1 MKLSFSTLACPDW
14 SFRSVYATAAD
25 LGFDGVEIRGIADEM
40 YAPKIYNFSNK
51 KIERSMA
58 HLEKRGLEINLLTS
72 GAYVLG
78 NPDFESVK
86 TEIREYSEL
95 AKKLGVKYVRVLME
109 RTPTPE
115 AAPDFE
121 YLAKS
126 YRELCGIAAEYG
138 VTLLTETNGFLS
150 DSKVCRRF
158 METVDAENM
167 GLIWDVHH
175 TYRFFDESP
184 EETVS
189 NIGMY
194 IKHVH
199 LKDSVKGSNGKITYM
214 LTGYGD
220 LPFDKVIEALKN
232 IGYDGYLSYE
242 WVKRWSRE
250 LAEPG
255 VALFQYKN
263 YLKSIL

>member
-14 SFRSVYATAAD
+14 SFREVYATAAD
-25 LGFDGVEIRGIADEM
+25 LGYDGVEIRGVADQM
-40 YAPKIYNFSNK
+40 YAPKIYNFTDE
-51 KIERSMA
+51 KIESAKA
-58 HLEKRGLEINLLTS
+58 HFAKRALDIPLLTS
-72 GAYVLG
+72 GAYVLD
-78 NPDFESVK
+78 NTDLESVK

-109 RTPTPE
+109 RTPAPE
-115 AAPDFE
+115 AIPDFE

-138 VTLLTETNGFLS
+138 ITLLTETNGFLS
-150 DSKVCRRF
+150 DTKVCRRF
-158 METVDAENM
+158 MDTVNAENM

-175 TYRFFDESP
+175 TYRFFNETP
-184 EETVS
+184 EETVA
-189 NIGMY
+189 NIGKY

-220 LPFDKVIEALKN
+220 FPFDEVIAALKG

-255 VALFQYKN
+255 VALFQYIN
-263 YLKSIL
+263 YIKTLL

>member
-14 SFRSVYATAAD
+14 SFREVYATAAD
-25 LGFDGVEIRGIADEM
+25 LGYDGVEIRGVADQM
-40 YAPKIYNFSNK
+40 YAPKIYNFTDE
-51 KIERSMA
+51 KIESAKA
-58 HLEKRGLEINLLTS
+58 HFAKRALDIPLLTS
-72 GAYVLG
+72 GAYVLD
-78 NPDFESVK
+78 NPDLESVK

-109 RTPTPE
+109 RTPAPE
-115 AAPDFE
+115 AIPDFE

-138 VTLLTETNGFLS
+138 ITLLTETNGFLS
-150 DSKVCRRF
+150 DTKVCRRF
-158 METVDAENM
+158 MDTVNAENM

-175 TYRFFDESP
+175 TYRFFNETP
-184 EETVS
+184 EETVA
-189 NIGMY
+189 NIGKY

-220 LPFDKVIEALKN
+220 FPFDEVIAALKG

-255 VALFQYKN
+255 VALFQYIN
-263 YLKSIL
+263 YIKTLL